1 MLRTDLIAP
10 IPELLRRQAAMRGD
24 KIAYRDHQGALSYA
38 DLEAR
43 TARLAGHLADVG
55 IDAGEAIAIL
65 LPNSIV
71 WIEASFAVTRAGAIN
86 VPINYESSAAEIAY
100 RLSDA
105 DCKAIITTEEHGEL
119 VTNLRL
125 KLPNLLVIIVTDPGS
140 SRTQGI
146 SYLNLMAT
154 TPISG
159 ARDSLDI
166 HAPAYIVYTSG
177 TTGPAKGVVLTVHG
191 MLWTVAACTAAI
203 LGLNEHDKV
212 LSTLQLTHS
221 YALNVSVLAIL
232 ATGASAYLMKKF
244 SITEVVDRLSTGEF
258 TLFPGVPTMFHY
270 LLNSAVDLKVPN
282 LRLWVS
288 AGAYLPANLNTAFE
302 DRFGIRLLDGY
313 GTTETST
320 YIATNG
326 PSGERVLGSCGLPL
340 PGLAVRLVTSSG
352 KDVPIGQEGELIV
365 RGPNIMRGYHNKP
378 EETARALRDGWY
390 YTGDLAKSDENG
402 FLTLTGRLK
411 ELINRGGQ
419 KIAPGEIEEVV
430 QKHELVFDCA
440 AVGMPH
446 EHLEEVP
453 VVFVQPRAG
462 ATIDVESIQQ
472 LCRAHLSAY
481 KVPHFVRLVAEIPR
495 SKSGKILRH
504 KLKKSLTT

>member
-1 MLRTDLIAP
+1 
-10 IPELLRRQAAMRGD
+10 
-24 KIAYRDHQGALSYA
+24 
-38 DLEAR
+38 
-43 TARLAGHLADVG
+43 
-55 IDAGEAIAIL
+55 
-65 LPNSIV
+65 
-71 WIEASFAVTRAGAIN
+71 
-86 VPINYESSAAEIAY
+86 
-100 RLSDA
+100 
-105 DCKAIITTEEHGEL
+105 
-119 VTNLRL
+119 
-125 KLPNLLVIIVTDPGS
+125 
-140 SRTQGI
+140 
-146 SYLNLMAT
+146 
-154 TPISG
+154 
-159 ARDSLDI
+159 
-166 HAPAYIVYTSG
+166 
-177 TTGPAKGVVLTVHG
+177 
-191 MLWTVAACTAAI
+191 
-203 LGLNEHDKV
+203 
-212 LSTLQLTHS
+212 
-221 YALNVSVLAIL
+221 
-232 ATGASAYLMKKF
+232 
-244 SITEVVDRLSTGEF
+244 
-258 TLFPGVPTMFHY
+258 
-270 LLNSAVDLKVPN
+270 VDLKVPN

-352 KDVPIGQEGELIV
+352 KDVPVGQEGELIV

-440 AVGMPH
+440 VVGMPH

-495 SKSGKILRH
+495 SESGKILRH